1 MMSMRKKEKR
11 PQMVDFKDSLVPFG
25 SIQAVLATIVPL
37 LLKSPLAIPL
47 PVSVTVGWL
56 SNKDFGVA

>member
-1 MMSMRKKEKR
+1 
-11 PQMVDFKDSLVPFG
+11 MVDFKDSLVPFG

-47 PVSVTVGWL
+47 PVSVTVGWP